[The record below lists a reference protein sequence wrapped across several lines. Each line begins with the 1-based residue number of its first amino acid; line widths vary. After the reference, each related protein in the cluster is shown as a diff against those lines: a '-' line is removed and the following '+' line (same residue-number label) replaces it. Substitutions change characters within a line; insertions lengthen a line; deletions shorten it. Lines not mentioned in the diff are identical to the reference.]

1 MATYSAAER
10 LQYLRRMV
18 VNKKRPL
25 WRSVLLVCAVAVIAT
40 VRVQGQGALP
50 SQDGASGAGAASAG
64 PAQATQV
71 QGQQIP
77 MPWPMKIG
85 LQSFQVSMRL
95 PVVDHV
101 VLVPDA
107 ATYLDEIGRWDLRGR
122 WPVLIEDAK
131 YAPMFVR
138 AFKPAR
144 VVRRASVGSLP
155 AGRAE
160 REALAQQAIMHAWTV
175 PGKDTAPKTP
185 AEAYAAVGFQPF
197 GAVFASMD
205 DPAWTAAVAL
215 TAGRGQ
221 APFWVSGSL
230 GQPSDTLGSEQYRT
244 LAQQVED
251 AVRSTG
257 LPSMQL
263 GDAIDAVT
271 ICLSMPL
278 KADPP
283 RGSRAQAVPQGLPSK
298 PGEPVATVDGLCR
311 NEDGSRWAVASNIF
325 GDEVR
330 SAYVA
335 MSSLFLA
342 PRSAWLVN
350 TYASDG
356 DWAKYG
362 LTNAASLLRTAQ
374 FDVFELSGAKAS
386 VVGWLNM
393 LMSGCKAEVLFMN
406 SMGNMD
412 FFKMWQ
418 EVECWPED
426 VPVLHHPLALHLIH
440 SWSMTSAQARET
452 VGGRWL
458 ESGTY
463 AYAGSVYEP
472 YLVAFVPPEVVAA
485 RAADLTPFLVASRW
499 LEGPIDATWRVTLFG
514 DPLMVLPPPSQPRLP
529 RVPPPELD
537 AAKGE
542 KDLRAAAR
550 ASLVAAKGSG
560 AAADYAAAMSDV
572 VRGGDDAL
580 AVQLWALVS
589 SQGDD
594 VRAACASSALG
605 PLFRARES
613 DAFLS
618 AYKALASPSPVE
630 QDMLWQLWTQQLGSI
645 KDAQTLAWFA
655 NQVRPVRP
663 FVDLGRLA
671 PEIKRVSGSN
681 AALEAV
687 GAWLLKEQSESNRTR
702 LKELMAKIP

>member
-1 MATYSAAER
+1 MMLDSKCAAMGGAVFLCAAAAIAAVNAVESGMSPTQNGPAT
-10 LQYLRRMV
+10 
-18 VNKKRPL
+18 
-25 WRSVLLVCAVAVIAT
+25 
-40 VRVQGQGALP
+40 
-50 SQDGASGAGAASAG
+50 AGSPDTG
-64 PAQATQV
+64 SAQATLV

-95 PVVDHV
+95 PVVDQV

-122 WPVLIEDAK
+122 WPVLIEDGK
-131 YAPMFVR
+131 YASMFVR

-155 AGRAE
+155 AGRPE
-160 REALAQQAIMHAWTV
+160 REALAQQAVTRAWTV
-175 PGKDTAPKTP
+175 PGKDTAPKTL

-221 APFWVSGSL
+221 APFWVAGSL
-230 GQPSDTLGSEQYRT
+230 GQPSDTLGAEQFRS
-244 LAQQVED
+244 LAQQIED

-257 LPSMQL
+257 LPALQL

-283 RGSRAQAVPQGLPSK
+283 RGSRAQAIPQGIPAK

-330 SAYVA
+330 CAYVA

-342 PRSAWLVN
+342 PRSVWLVN
-350 TYASDG
+350 TYPSDG
-356 DWAKYG
+356 EWAKYS
-362 LTNAASLLRTAQ
+362 LTDAATVLRAAQ

-386 VVGWLNM
+386 VTGWLNL

-426 VPVLHHPLALHLIH
+426 VPVLHHPLALHFIH
-440 SWSMTSAQARET
+440 SWSLTSAQVRET

-458 ESGTY
+458 ENGAY

-472 YLVAFVPPEVVAA
+472 YLVAFVPPQLVAA
-485 RAADLTPFLVASRW
+485 RTADLMPFLVASRW

-514 DPLMVLPPPSQPRLP
+514 DPLMVIPPPSQPRLP
-529 RVPPPELD
+529 RVAPPELD
-537 AAKGE
+537 ATKGE
-542 KDLRAAAR
+542 SDLRAAAR

-560 AAADYAAAMSDV
+560 AAADFAAAMSDV
-572 VRGGDDAL
+572 ERGGDDAL
-580 AVQLWALVS
+580 AVQLWTLAS
-589 SQGDD
+589 SKGED
-594 VRAACASSALG
+594 VRAACASAALG

-613 DAFLS
+613 DAFLT
-618 AYKALASPSPVE
+618 AYKSLATPSPAD

-645 KDAQTLAWFA
+645 KDEQTLAWFA
-655 NQVRPVRP
+655 KQVRPARS
-663 FVDLGRLA
+663 FVDLSRLA
-671 PEIKRVSGSN
+671 PEIKRVSGAN
-681 AALEAV
+681 AALEVV
-687 GAWLLKEQSESNRTR
+687 GAWLIKEQSEPNRTR

>member
-1 MATYSAAER
+1 MLMTNGRALMRGA
-10 LQYLRRMV
+10 
-18 VNKKRPL
+18 
-25 WRSVLLVCAVAVIAT
+25 LVACAVTGIAA
-40 VRVQGQGALP
+40 VRVQGESDAPLQG
-50 SQDGASGAGAASAG
+50 GAAGAN
-64 PAQATQV
+64 PAQSAPAE
-71 QGQQIP
+71 GQP
-77 MPWPMKIG
+77 MPVPWPMKIG

-95 PVVDHV
+95 PVVDQV

-107 ATYLDEIGRWDLRGR
+107 ATYLDEIGRWDIRGR
-122 WPVLIEDAK
+122 WPVLLEDAK
-131 YAPMFVR
+131 YAPLFVR
-138 AFKPAR
+138 AFKPSR
-144 VVRRASVGSLP
+144 VVRRTSVGSLP
-155 AGRAE
+155 ANRTE
-160 REALAQQAIMHAWTV
+160 REALAQQAIVRAWKV
-175 PGKDTAPKTP
+175 PGKDGAPTTP
-185 AEAYAAVGFQPF
+185 AEAYASVGFQPF

-221 APFWVSGSL
+221 APFWLEASL
-230 GQPSDTLGSEQYRT
+230 GQPSDTLGGDQFRA
-244 LAQQVED
+244 LAAQMED

-257 LPSMQL
+257 LPSMKL

-271 ICLSMPL
+271 MCLSMPL

-283 RGSRAQAVPQGLPSK
+283 RGSRAQAVPQGIPSK

-311 NEDGSRWAVASNIF
+311 NDDGSRWAVASNIF

-356 DWAKYG
+356 EWAKYG
-362 LTNAASLLRTAQ
+362 LTNGAALLRTAQ

-440 SWSMTSAQARET
+440 SWSMTSAQVRET

-472 YLVAFVPPEVVAA
+472 YLVAFVPPEIVAA
-485 RAADLTPFLVASRW
+485 RAADLVPFLVASRW

-514 DPLMVLPPPSQPRLP
+514 DPLMVLPPPSQPRPARL
-529 RVPPPELD
+529 PPPELD
-537 AAKGE
+537 ATKGE
-542 KDLRAAAR
+542 TDLRAAAR
-550 ASLVAAKGSG
+550 AALVAAKASG
-560 AAADYAAAMSDV
+560 AAADFSAAMSDV
-572 VRGGDDAL
+572 ARGGDDAL
-580 AVQLWALVS
+580 AVQLWKLAAS
-589 SQGDD
+589 KGGD

-613 DAFLS
+613 EAFLD
-618 AYKALASPSPVE
+618 AYKALASPNPVD

-655 NQVRPVRP
+655 TQVRPVRP

-687 GAWLLKEQSESNRTR
+687 GAWLIKEKSESNRSR